1 MLVTSKMQDLLQ
13 QAPAAGLLICP
24 PTTLYAQPSQL
35 ELSSVQTTAI
45 HFVYVPLQC
54 LLTAYHGFAVQVA
67 GCEGKSSITV
77 SGVCDQPHISTDPKQ
92 VFPRRAKTR
101 PDSAKIARH
110 FIMSSGH
117 FEFGPLLAGKD
128 SKGYR

>member
-1 MLVTSKMQDLLQ
+1 MR
-13 QAPAAGLLICP
+13 AA
-24 PTTLYAQPSQL
+24 
-35 ELSSVQTTAI
+35 
-45 HFVYVPLQC
+45 HFVYAPLQR
-54 LLTAYHGFAVQVA
+54 LLTVYHEKHGFAVQVA
-67 GCEGKSSITV
+67 GCEGRSSITV

-110 FIMSSGH
+110 FIMSSGQ